1 MSDYDTQD
9 PQASTDWFSKIGGVL
24 GGPRDD
30 TVAPI
35 IGQEGLQNAR
45 NNALLNFGIGML
57 NAAGWHPHKVTLGQA
72 FAEGAQGAQ
81 GAYQNSLDNSIKSAS
96 SAQALQMGR
105 LQMGQRLAL
114 IQAAAPILARI
125 RAATGGATP
134 GAQPDMAANPF
145 AQGATPGAAGGAGA
159 MPVPAA
165 AAGAGAAGMPS
176 PMSAQGG
183 GAAAAPIAAPLAQR
197 AQLTSA
203 LKDYQMLGGLLDAP
217 NARGV
222 AAAFAPSIP
231 EYKQLDDGTI
241 VDMHDPSVNGSF
253 HGKLF
258 DGKAVLTPNGVQ
270 LRPGVVDAERQL
282 ADIGARSKAQYDYSV
297 HGMTPGGVPY
307 VTTPVGAPG
316 AANQPPPIPTL
327 PGLGGGAPAAGGAA
341 PMPNGP
347 APGSAPAPAAG
358 GAPAAAPQDLPPG
371 AVQTGMSP
379 VADAL
384 NKGGGEAL
392 QKEIVSS
399 STAAKD
405 APMQLQ
411 VLARNDQLLRQTG
424 ANAGAPAAL
433 AVGKYLQSIGV
444 LSAKDSTNIDKIQ
457 ELYNNEAN
465 AVMGQLKATFPGRI
479 TNADLQFAIQTMAG
493 KGQSATAARVLN
505 GINAAKV
512 LNAQEYQKFVS
523 NYAQQAK
530 AGLADPNGLTS
541 AWIAHEQQQPS
552 IWETPMLLNSGALTT
567 KQNKQGATLVNIPGR
582 GWLPVTRTQSGML
595 APATQ

>member
-9 PQASTDWFSKIGGVL
+9 AQTPTDWFSKIGGVL

-105 LQMGQRLAL
+105 LQMMRQLAL
-114 IQAAAPILARI
+114 MRAAQAANPDAFQGVTLP
-125 RAATGGATP
+125 GATP
-134 GAQPDMAANPF
+134 GAQAGTVPNPF
-145 AQGATPGAAGGAGA
+145 TQGATPGAAGGAGA
-159 MPVPAA
+159 MPSPVA
-165 AAGAGAAGMPS
+165 AAGAGAAAMPS
-176 PMSAQGG
+176 PMSAQG
-183 GAAAAPIAAPLAQR
+183 AALAAAPVAANDAATKAQR
-197 AQLTSA
+197 LRNYLQTV
-203 LKDYQMLGGLLDAP
+203 GFLDAG

-222 AAAFAPSIP
+222 AAAFAPSLP

-241 VDMHDPSVNGSF
+241 VNLHDDSINGSF

-270 LRPGVVDAERQL
+270 LRPGVAETEAKL
-282 ADIGARSKAQYDYSV
+282 ADIAARSRAQYDYSV
-297 HGMTPGGVPY
+297 HGMTPNGVPY
-307 VTTPVGAPG
+307 VTTPVGAP
-316 AANQPPPIPTL
+316 AAAGGGQPPPLPTIP
-327 PGLGGGAPAAGGAA
+327 GGVAGGGGAGAAA
-341 PMPNGP
+341 PMPSGP
-347 APGSAPAPAAG
+347 V
-358 GAPAAAPQDLPPG
+358 PAAAPQGLPSG
-371 AVQTGMSP
+371 AVQTGMAP
-379 VADAL
+379 AADAL
-384 NKGGGEAL
+384 AKGGGEAL
-392 QKEIVSS
+392 QKEIVASS
-399 STAAKD
+399 SAAKD

-433 AVGKYLQSIGV
+433 AIGKYLQSAGI
-444 LSAKDSTNIDKIQ
+444 LSPKDSTNIDKIQ

-523 NYAQQAK
+523 NYAQEAA
-530 AGLADPNGLTS
+530 AGRADPNGLTS
-541 AWIAHEQQQPS
+541 AWIAHEQQAPS

-567 KQNKQGATLVNIPGR
+567 KTNSKGATFVQIPGR
-582 GWLPVTRTQSGML
+582 GWLPVSRTQSGML
-595 APATQ
+595 TPATQ